1 MAVHGLHNTTIR
13 HPIPPFHQSH
23 VVRVGSFYDAE
34 VLSEDGHSWV
44 GIDISPSMLEIA
56 VEREVEGDVLL
67 GDMGQGF
74 GFRAGMFDGAIR

>member
-1 MAVHGLHNTTIR
+1 MAFSLVA
-13 HPIPPFHQSH
+13 
-23 VVRVGSFYDAE
+23 AE

-74 GFRAGMFDGAIR
+74 GFRAGMFDGAIRYVWVEDSPIPAWFPSATPR